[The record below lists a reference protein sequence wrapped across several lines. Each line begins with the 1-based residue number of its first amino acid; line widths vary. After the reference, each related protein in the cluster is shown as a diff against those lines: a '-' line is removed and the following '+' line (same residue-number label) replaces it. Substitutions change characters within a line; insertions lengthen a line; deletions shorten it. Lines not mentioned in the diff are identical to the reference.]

1 MRQTQRDRQDE
12 DVDVSNQKT
21 RQIPIKKDFNKTE
34 ISNLPY
40 KEFKVMILGK
50 NFFFHLFREK
60 NEWTQS
66 ELQQRDIKYKKVPQ
80 ESHNELKKI
89 Q

>member
-12 DVDVSNQKT
+12 DVDVSNQKKT
-21 RQIPIKKDFNKTE
+21 RQIPRKKDFNKTE

-50 NFFFHLFREK
+50 NFFFTYYLGEK
-60 NEWTQS
+60 
-66 ELQQRDIKYKKVPQ
+66 
-80 ESHNELKKI
+80 
-89 Q
+89 

>member
-21 RQIPIKKDFNKTE
+21 RQIPRKKDFNKTE

-50 NFFFHLFREK
+50 KNFFF
-60 NEWTQS
+60 S
-66 ELQQRDIKYKKVPQ
+66 PI
-80 ESHNELKKI
+80 
-89 Q
+89 